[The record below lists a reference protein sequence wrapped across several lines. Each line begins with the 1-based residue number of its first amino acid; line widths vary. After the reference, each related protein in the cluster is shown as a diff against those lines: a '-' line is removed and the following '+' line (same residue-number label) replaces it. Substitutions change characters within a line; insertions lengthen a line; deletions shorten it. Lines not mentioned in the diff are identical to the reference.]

1 VSDQMPCA
9 IADLNVEIEQLDDPR
24 ASFALVQSH
33 IEAIRQA
40 GSSIPDDLV
49 RLANNLKT
57 DCIVQSQGR

>member
-1 VSDQMPCA
+1 MSQHLPCA

-33 IEAIRQA
+33 IEAIRQT
-40 GSSIPDDLV
+40 GSAVPDDLV